1 MAEKNMQ
8 IGQILLQD
16 NLITEDQ
23 LSEALLLQKQTGQK
37 VGDILMKKGYVSELD
52 FTRSLAK
59 RLKTDYVNLANLKLN
74 PATVHSIKEDFAR
87 SNGLIALEKRGKT
100 LIVAMSDPMNFY
112 VIEDMHFMTGMDIR
126 PVISTPTAIYRAI
139 DEYYLGRV
147 ASEAAKDV
155 NKEFTTSIE
164 SDLANL
170 ETEMDERVDSAP
182 VVRLVNSI
190 ILQAAKLGASDIHIE
205 PNREDTKVRMR
216 VDGHLRDVLKLSKN
230 AHASLVTR
238 LKIMSSM
245 NIAERRVPLD
255 GRCEAEIEGAM
266 IDMRISTIPTVYGE
280 KVVIRLL
287 PSSTYSNALTTK
299 QALGFSPSNME
310 LFDRLIRISHGVILV
325 TGPTGS
331 GKTTTLYTII
341 SEIKS
346 PEINIVT
353 IEDPVE
359 YKIDGA
365 NQMQINEKAGLTF
378 ASGLRSI
385 LRQDPD
391 VIMIGEIRDG
401 ETASI
406 AIRAAITGH
415 IVLSTL
421 HTNDAATS
429 VNRLVDMGVKPYLVS
444 SAVSSVIAQRLVR
457 KICPDCKKPYLSDDN
472 ENSILGLNH
481 SVTLYRGEGCAN
493 CNFTGYKG
501 RTAIHEIVMIDNNI
515 RNMITKEE
523 GSEAIM
529 EYAMRNGTV
538 TLRQDMIV
546 RVLAGD
552 STVDELLTATF
563 TL

>member
-1 MAEKNMQ
+1 MAEKNVQ
-8 IGQILLQD
+8 IGQILLRE
-16 NLITEDQ
+16 NLISQAQ
-23 LSEALLLQKQTGQK
+23 LTEALIVQKQTGQK
-37 VGDILMKKGYVSELD
+37 IGDILIKKGYISEEN
-52 FTRSLAK
+52 FTRALAL
-59 RLKTDYVNLANLKLN
+59 RLKTDYINLPNIQIN
-74 PATVHSIKEDFAR
+74 PATVHLIKEDFAR
-87 SNGLIALEKRGKT
+87 TNGLIAVEKRGRT
-100 LIVAMSDPMNFY
+100 LFVAMSDAMNFY
-112 VIEDMHFMTGMDIR
+112 VIEDLHYMTGMDIK
-126 PVISTPTAIYRAI
+126 PVIAAPSSIYKAI

-155 NKEFTTSIE
+155 NKEFTTNLD
-164 SDLANL
+164 SDLVTL

-182 VVRLVNSI
+182 VVRLVNSM

-205 PNREDTKVRMR
+205 PNRDDTRVRMR
-216 VDGHLRDVLKLSKN
+216 IDGHLRDVLKLSSN
-230 AHASLVTR
+230 AHASVVTR

-245 NIAERRVPLD
+245 NIAEKRVPLD
-255 GRCEAEIEGAM
+255 GRCEIELEGAM
-266 IDMRISTIPTVYGE
+266 IDMRISTLPTVYGE

-287 PSSTYSNALTTK
+287 PSSFSNTLTKK
-299 QALGFSPSNME
+299 QALGFSETNMR
-310 LFDRLIRISHGVILV
+310 LFDTITKITHGVILV

-331 GKTTTLYTII
+331 GKTTTLYTMLN
-341 SEIKS
+341 EIMS

-421 HTNDAATS
+421 HTNDAAS
-429 VNRLVDMGVKPYLVS
+429 SMNRLIDMGVKPYLVS
-444 SAVSSVIAQRLVR
+444 SAISGIIAQRLVR
-457 KICPDCKKPYLSDDN
+457 KICPNCKKQYISNDR
-472 ENSILGLNH
+472 ENSIMGLSR

-501 RTAIHEIVMIDNNI
+501 RTAIHEIIILDNNL
-515 RNMITKEE
+515 RSMITREE
-523 GSEAIM
+523 SGEVILD
-529 EYAMRNGTV
+529 YAVQNGTV
-538 TLRQDMIV
+538 TLKQDMIQ

-552 STVDELLTATF
+552 STVEELLTATF
-563 TL
+563 TI

>member
-1 MAEKNMQ
+1 
-8 IGQILLQD
+8 
-16 NLITEDQ
+16 
-23 LSEALLLQKQTGQK
+23 
-37 VGDILMKKGYVSELD
+37 
-52 FTRSLAK
+52 
-59 RLKTDYVNLANLKLN
+59 
-74 PATVHSIKEDFAR
+74 
-87 SNGLIALEKRGKT
+87 
-100 LIVAMSDPMNFY
+100 MNFY

-205 PNREDTKVRMR
+205 PNREDTRVRMR

-230 AHASLVTR
+230 AHASVVTR

-255 GRCEAEIEGAM
+255 GRCEAEIEGVM
-266 IDMRISTIPTVYGE
+266 IDMRVSTIPTVYGE

-287 PSSTYSNALTTK
+287 PSTYSGALTTK
-299 QALGFSPSNME
+299 QALGFSPNNMA
-310 LFDRLIRISHGVILV
+310 LFDKLIRISHGVILV

-341 SEIKS
+341 GEIKS

-378 ASGLRSI
+378 ASGLRAI

-429 VNRLVDMGVKPYLVS
+429 VSRLVDMGVKPYLVS
-444 SAVSSVIAQRLVR
+444 SAVSGMIAQRLVR
-457 KICPDCKKPYLSDDN
+457 RICPDCKKPYTSS
-472 ENSILGLNH
+472 ESESRILGINH
-481 SVTLYRGEGCAN
+481 PVTLYRGEGCAN
-493 CNFTGYKG
+493 CSFTGYKG
-501 RTAIHEIVMIDNNI
+501 RTAIHEIIIVDNAI
-515 RNMITKEE
+515 RSMVTKEA
-523 GSEAIM
+523 GSEVIM
-529 EYAMRNGTV
+529 DYAMRNGTV
-538 TLRQDMIV
+538 TLRQDMV
-546 RVLAGD
+546 ARVIAGD
-552 STVDELLTATF
+552 STVDELLAATF

>member
-16 NLITEDQ
+16 SLITESQ
-23 LSEALLLQKQTGQK
+23 LIEALSLQKQTGQK
-37 VGDILMKKGYVSELD
+37 VGDILIKKGYVSELD
-52 FTRSLAK
+52 FTRALAK

-74 PATVHSIKEDFAR
+74 PAVVHSIKEDFAR
-87 SNGLIALEKRGKT
+87 SNCLIALERRGKT

-126 PVISTPTAIYRAI
+126 PVISTPSAIYRAI

-155 NKEFTTSIE
+155 NKEFTSGFE

-190 ILQAAKLGASDIHIE
+190 ILQAAKLGASDIHVE

-230 AHASLVTR
+230 AHASVVTR

-245 NIAERRVPLD
+245 NIAERRVPQD
-255 GRCEAEIEGAM
+255 GRCEAEIEGEM
-266 IDMRISTIPTVYGE
+266 IDMRLSTIPTVYGE

-287 PSSTYSNALTTK
+287 PGSSSNKLATK
-299 QALGFSPSNME
+299 QALGFSPNNMR
-310 LFDRLIRISHGVILV
+310 LFDKLIRISHGVLLV

-341 SEIKS
+341 NEIKS

-378 ASGLRSI
+378 AGGLRSI

-444 SAVSSVIAQRLVR
+444 SAVSGVIAQRLVR
-457 KICPDCKKPYLSDDN
+457 KICPDCKKPYTSSES
-472 ENSILGLNH
+472 ENNILGLNH
-481 SVTLYRGEGCAN
+481 SATLYKGEGCAN
-493 CNFTGYKG
+493 CSFTGYKG
-501 RTAIHEIVMIDNNI
+501 RTAIHEIIIIDNNI

-523 GSEAIM
+523 SSEAIM
-529 EYAMRNGTV
+529 EYALKNGTV
-538 TLRQDMIV
+538 TLRQDMV
-546 RVLAGD
+546 ARVLAGD
-552 STVDELLTATF
+552 STVEELLTATF